1 MLSASSILY
10 IPLKNFPH
18 AFSSS
23 ITTIPCILV
32 NSNDWKSGPEL
43 RSFWQ
48 GCSLPKTTVPLKH
61 IFSSCY
67 FIWLPPFSNL
77 YVAMAQNHREC
88 QKSIWQ
94 QTLGT
99 MFTVFFLAACPGLLV
114 EGLHHSRQW
123 WLYTP
128 LQLWQWKLNS
138 PFEGSAGARQHN
150 RTYMGKYMQYQR
162 MSYMYVQC
170 QYELNIHCIQLD
182 SSVVLV
188 LVLKQS

>member
-1 MLSASSILY
+1 MIENPDL
-10 IPLKNFPH
+10 NWGHFGR
-18 AFSSS
+18 
-23 ITTIPCILV
+23 V
-32 NSNDWKSGPEL
+32 
-43 RSFWQ
+43 
-48 GCSLPKTTVPLKH
+48 V
-61 IFSSCY
+61 
-67 FIWLPPFSNL
+67 
-77 YVAMAQNHREC
+77 VC
-88 QKSIWQ
+88 QKPQYPWSISSVLVISFDCHHFRICMWLWLKITESAKSQ
-94 QTLGT
+94 FDSKHLGPCLQ
-99 MFTVFFLAACPGLLV
+99 FFFLAACPGLLV